1 VTFGDTLVRG
11 YPICAKLEVG
21 RDRLSP
27 ARAAVRFALVAALLG
42 ACSPAPS
49 NRPDADVVVAEV
61 DGAPVALKDVRYE
74 ILSMRGFTPSL
85 EARGPSRGEVSEA
98 VRRAIERTVVLR
110 EGKRRGVTLPAGSL
124 EEEVM
129 RFRVDFPP
137 GGLEKALLEAGMEPD
152 AWREQLRRSLLY
164 RRSSDAIAA
173 AGATVTPQEVE
184 TEFRKDRNPATV
196 PERIRVRQY
205 LFDSAERAAV
215 AREKLQAGSLVGEDA
230 GDRAVEGVDLGLF
243 RRDELPPEIPAG
255 VFDLP
260 EGGVS
265 EPVSGEGVT
274 SLFRVTRR
282 EASGVRTLDGEGE
295 RIRESILAP
304 RREAAF
310 RRWLAQATA
319 GAKVKVHAELL
330 QKLVEGKR

>member
-1 VTFGDTLVRG
+1 MGKSVL
-11 YPICAKLEVG
+11 PL
-21 RDRLSP
+21 RDRVSPGRAVAWFVLVSLS
-27 ARAAVRFALVAALLG
+27 LW

-49 NRPDADVVVAEV
+49 NRSDADIVVAEV
-61 DGAPVALKDVRYE
+61 DGAPVVLTDVKNE
-74 ILSMRGFTPSL
+74 ILSMRGYTPSL

-110 EGKRRGVTLPAGSL
+110 EGRRRGVTLPAGAL

-129 RFRVDFPP
+129 RFRADFPP
-137 GGLEKALLEAGMEPD
+137 GGLEKALLLAGMEPD
-152 AWREQLRRSLLY
+152 AWRDQLRLSLLH
-164 RRSSDAIAA
+164 RRSADAIAT

-184 TEFRKDRNPATV
+184 AAFRKERNPAPV

-205 LFDSAERAAV
+205 LFDSAEGAAA
-215 AREKLQAGSLVGEDA
+215 ARGKLQAGRSVGGAA
-230 GDRAVEGVDLGLF
+230 GDPSVEGIDLGSF
-243 RRDELPPEIPAG
+243 RRDELPPELPAG

-265 EPVSGEGVT
+265 EPVHGEGGT
-274 SLFRVTRR
+274 SLFQVTRR
-282 EASGVRTLDGEGE
+282 EAARTRTLRSEE
-295 RIRESILAP
+295 ARIREAILAP

-319 GAKVKVHAELL
+319 GAKVKVHTDLL
-330 QKLVEGKR
+330 QKRIEGKR